1 MAFTD
6 TLLRLQ
12 RLAHLIQRKSTG
24 SPQQLADKL
33 GVSVRTVDN
42 LLNVLRNF
50 TDVEIEYCRERCS
63 YYFARPV
70 KISFDFIIPLDSGG
84 DVKGGRRIITSF
96 WADAEFLRG
105 EGASLWC

>member
-12 RLAHLIQRKSTG
+12 RLAYLIQRKSTG

-42 LLNVLRNF
+42 LINALRNF

-63 YYFARPV
+63 YCFDRPV
-70 KISFDFIIPLDSGG
+70 KISFDFIIPLDDGG
-84 DVKGGRRIITSF
+84 DLRGGSRF
-96 WADAEFLRG
+96 LLDFFVDAEFLRWD
-105 EGASLWC
+105 GASLYY